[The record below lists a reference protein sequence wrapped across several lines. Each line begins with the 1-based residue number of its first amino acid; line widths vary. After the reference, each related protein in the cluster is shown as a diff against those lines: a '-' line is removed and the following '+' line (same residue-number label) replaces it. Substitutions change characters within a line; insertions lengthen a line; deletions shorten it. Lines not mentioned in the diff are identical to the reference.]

1 MSVRR
6 RTVLAAVAAAVAVTA
21 ASPGLIAA
29 TSPPAD
35 TAGEDVTIS
44 FLTHW
49 GPETVA
55 LLEEAAGRLQR
66 GATRTSRLRSRRFRS
81 AIC

>member
-55 LLEEAAGRLQR
+55 LLEEAAGAYSEAQPERHD
-66 GATRTSRLRSRRFRS
+66 
-81 AIC
+81 